1 MKPCNATRLAAA
13 LALGLSLAAGAACP
27 DYQTAQQPPNLAKP
41 AKKAFRHFGSSLLA
55 SIYQP
60 WHMVHDSLVATGQS
74 AMLVGK
80 FDYDAVLHK
89 DLEDERVH
97 VYLYGSG
104 MSGWQYLGSQ
114 LTDSDGKI
122 YVSIGPRPAGEYR
135 VRMVVEGD
143 GSSVDGFLSVVEP
156 GRETV
161 LFDIDGTLTINDFEA
176 YADYVGIKTA
186 AAYYYAPETVR
197 AYQQKGYQIV
207 YLTARPYWVTRDA
220 REWFGKQGLLG
231 WHYRSN
237 PYGDG
242 PIPPNTEQHKTDYV
256 RYLRDTVGLKIV
268 RAYGNATT
276 DIAAYANGGI
286 AKADTWIIGSHAGES
301 GTQAIRGDYL
311 GHYSS
316 VVASTPV
323 AACRR

>member
-1 MKPCNATRLAAA
+1 MTRRISLAIA
-13 LALGLSLAAGAACP
+13 LALAGSLTAQAACP
-27 DYQTAQQPPNLAKP
+27 DYTTPQQAPAAPKP
-41 AKKAFRHFGSSLLA
+41 AKKSFRHLGSKILSGL
-55 SIYQP
+55 YQP
-60 WHMVHDSLVATGQS
+60 WHMVHDTLVAQGQS
-74 AMLVGK
+74 ATLVGK

-97 VYLYGSG
+97 VYLYGTG
-104 MSGWQYLGSQ
+104 MAAWEYLGSQ
-114 LTDSDGKI
+114 MTNSDGKI
-122 YVSIGPRPAGEYR
+122 FVTLGPRPAGEYK

-143 GSSVDGFLSVVEP
+143 GSAVEGYLSVVEP
-156 GRETV
+156 GRDTV

-176 YADYVGIKTA
+176 YADYAGLKTA

-197 AYQQKGYQIV
+197 AYQQKGYQII

-220 REWFGKQGLLG
+220 REWFGKQNLLG

-242 PIPPNTEQHKTDYV
+242 PIPPNTEEHKTNYV
-256 RYLRDTVGLKIV
+256 RYLRETVGLNIV

-286 AKADTWIIGSHAGES
+286 AKAETWIIGQHAGKE
-301 GTQAIRGDYL
+301 GTRSVGADYSY
-311 GHYSS
+311 HYSS
-316 VVASTPV
+316 VVAATPP